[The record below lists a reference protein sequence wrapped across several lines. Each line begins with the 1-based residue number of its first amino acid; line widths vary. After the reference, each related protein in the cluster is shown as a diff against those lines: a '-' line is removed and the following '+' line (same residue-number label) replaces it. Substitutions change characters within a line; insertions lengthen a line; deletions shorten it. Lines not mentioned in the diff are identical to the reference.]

1 MSATFAPGKHQH
13 GDYSL
18 QEEIEADVC
27 VVGSGAGGSATACA
41 LAERGFRV
49 AVLEEGRHWAPSQF
63 KHRSTW
69 AWRNLYAGRG
79 TRATQGN
86 GVIVLPG
93 GRGVGGSTLI
103 NSGICFRTPEPVLAE
118 WRDDFGC
125 NHFSADWMNQCF
137 DRIWST
143 LGVSVNP
150 PEVQRDNNRIF
161 KQGAEVLGLDGHW
174 MARNAPACVG
184 CGSCQQGCVIGAKR
198 SADRTFLA
206 EALATQLVGVWADS
220 SVELVESTT
229 GGAVV
234 HGRFLDPNNDEPVG
248 TFRVRARHV
257 VVSAGPIGSPR
268 LLKASGMTSGPV
280 GENLHIHPTA
290 GVVGRFSHDI
300 MPWTGVTQGYY
311 VDRWERGYLLQT
323 YTAPPDQAWCSLML
337 PPKEALEWVAN
348 LRFCAMAGAV
358 VHDVDSVGEVKSTG
372 IHYWLGKRDRETLIE
387 GIRDVARV
395 YFAAGATAVAPGVRG
410 AGVIERVQDIERA
423 LPLETPALDIG
434 LYASHPMGTCR
445 MGKDREHSVV
455 DPDGRVWGT
464 DRTWVADSSVFPT
477 SLGVNPQVTV
487 YAIGLTVGRN
497 VAEVLARG

>member
-1 MSATFAPGKHQH
+1 MSANFAPGKHQH
-13 GDYSL
+13 PDYGSH
-18 QEEIEADVC
+18 EEIEADVC

-86 GVIVLPG
+86 AVIVLPG

-103 NSGICFRTPEPVLAE
+103 NSAICFRTPEPVLAE
-118 WRDDFGC
+118 WREDFGC
-125 NHFSADWMNQCF
+125 AHFSNQWMNACF

-161 KQGAEVLGLDGHW
+161 KQGAEVLGLNGQW
-174 MARNAPACVG
+174 MARSAPGCVG
-184 CGSCQQGCVIGAKR
+184 CGSCQQGCVVGAKR

-206 EALATQLVGVWADS
+206 EGLATNLVGVWADS
-220 SVELVESTT
+220 SVKEIIRSGSGVEVS
-229 GGAVV
+229 G
-234 HGRFLDPNNDEPVG
+234 HFLDPATDSPAG
-248 TFRVRARHV
+248 SFRVRARHV
-257 VVSAGPIGSPR
+257 VVSAGAIGSPR
-268 LLKASGMTSGPV
+268 LLRASKLGSGPI

-290 GVVGRFSHDI
+290 GVVGRFTQEI
-300 MPWTGVTQGYY
+300 KPWTGVTQGYY
-311 VDRWERGYLLQT
+311 VDRWDRGYLLQT
-323 YTAPPDQAWCSLML
+323 YSAPPDQAWDSLML
-337 PPKEALEWVAN
+337 PPAEAVEWVAN
-348 LRFCAMAGAV
+348 LRSCAMAGAV
-358 VHDVDSVGEVKSTG
+358 VHDRDSVGEVTSHG
-372 IHYWLGKRDRETLIE
+372 ISYWLGQRDREVLIE
-387 GIRDVARV
+387 GLRDVARV
-395 YFAAGATAVAPGVRG
+395 YFAAGAVAVAPGLRG
-410 AGVIERVQDIERA
+410 AGVIERPEDIEAA
-423 LPLETPALDIG
+423 LPLEASALNIG

-445 MGKDREHSVV
+445 MGSSKADSVV

-464 DRTWVADSSVFPT
+464 DSTWVADASVFPT

-497 VAEVLARG
+497 VAEALAKG